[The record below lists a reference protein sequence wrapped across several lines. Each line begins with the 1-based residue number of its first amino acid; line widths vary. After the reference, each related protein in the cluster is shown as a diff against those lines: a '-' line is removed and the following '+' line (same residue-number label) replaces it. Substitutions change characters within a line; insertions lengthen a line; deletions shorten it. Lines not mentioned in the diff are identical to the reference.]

1 MYINILKK
9 NSLSTEDVLGL
20 KIKNDFSE
28 KLKKLDTDEI
38 IKKTVYLDQT
48 KVTFMFDLIRIY

>member
-20 KIKNDFSE
+20 KGKNDFSE
-28 KLKKLDTDEI
+28 KLKKLDTM
-38 IKKTVYLDQT
+38 KLSKRPYT
-48 KVTFMFDLIRIY
+48 